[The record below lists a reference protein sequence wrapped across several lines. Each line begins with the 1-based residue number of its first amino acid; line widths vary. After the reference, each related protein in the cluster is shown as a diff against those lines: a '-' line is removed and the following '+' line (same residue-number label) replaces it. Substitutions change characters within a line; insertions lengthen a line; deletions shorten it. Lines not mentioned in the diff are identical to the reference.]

1 MPGNSLTPPSRRAA
15 AGEIPGSESLQPQ
28 PNNALISLV
37 RQMGQAFSQMGEQ
50 MMKAPDMDTF
60 AMTRSSA
67 ILRQSQA
74 MMKRLTGGQAS
85 GDGGVDLASS
95 AGKPSR
101 ADGRV
106 DPHTRRSNSG
116 QLSSGKPTTL

>member
-1 MPGNSLTPPSRRAA
+1 MPGNLTPPSRRAA
-15 AGEIPGSESLQPQ
+15 AGEIPGSETLQPS

-50 MMKAPDMDTF
+50 MAKAPDMDTF
-60 AMTRSSA
+60 AMTRASA

-74 MMKRLTGGQAS
+74 MMKRLTGGQGVS
-85 GDGGVDLASS
+85 DGGVDLASS

-101 ADGRV
+101 SDGRV
-106 DPHTRRSNSG
+106 DPITRRSNSG
-116 QLSSGKPTTL
+116 QLQSGKPTTL